1 MKNLVLKNITKKL
14 FALFGLFLI
23 FGLSFNNAVQAES
36 YDFASSSGLSSTGQ
50 QAGYEAAAP
59 EPEIIVSRV
68 VQVVLSLL
76 GVAFLGFMM
85 YAGIMWMTAQGN
97 EQKVE
102 KAKNMITESIVGLI
116 IVIAAYAIAFFVIN
130 YFSTNSLK

>member
-1 MKNLVLKNITKKL
+1 MKNFALKNTTKKL
-14 FALFGLFLI
+14 FAIFGLFLI
-23 FGLSFNNAVQAES
+23 FGSSFSAVQAES
-36 YDFASSSGLSSTGQ
+36 YNFASSSGLSSTGQ
-50 QAGYEAAAP
+50 QAGYDAAAP

-68 VQVVLSLL
+68 VQAVLSLL

-85 YAGIMWMTAQGN
+85 YAGITWMTAQGN

-116 IVIAAYAIAFFVIN
+116 IVIAAYAIAFFVID
-130 YFSTNSLK
+130 YFSTSSLK

>member
-1 MKNLVLKNITKKL
+1 MKNLILKNTVKKL

-23 FGLSFNNAVQAES
+23 FGLSFNAVQAEN
-36 YDFASSSGLSSTGQ
+36 YNFASSSGLSSTGQ
-50 QAGYEAAAP
+50 GAGYDAAAP

-102 KAKNMITESIVGLI
+102 KAKNMITESIVGII
-116 IVIAAYAIAFFVIN
+116 IVIAAYAIAFFVID
-130 YFSTNSLK
+130 YFSANSLK